1 MANKK
6 LPKAQLGRIVKGVGT
21 LGKIIV
27 GAAKGASK
35 GGKTAYKTATKIKGT
50 SRLQTAANNKAAAE
64 ATIKRGP
71 GRPKGTGKVQEI
83 PEITVKGSRTK
94 TGAGTKGTTKT
105 KAPFV
110 KSKARLATEN
120 ITGKII
126 GGFPFYMLNATGK
139 VLKNP
144 VAQGILGTAATL
156 AAVNR
161 WKKTNAPKKAK
172 KYKEK

>member
-6 LPKAQLGRIVKGVGT
+6 LPKAQWGKIVKGAGT

-35 GGKTAYKTATKIKGT
+35 GGKTAYKTATKVK
-50 SRLQTAANNKAAAE
+50 SASKLQN
-64 ATIKRGP
+64 ATTKTTTTLKKP
-71 GRPKGTGKVQEI
+71 VGRPKKTENVQEI
-83 PEITVKGSRTK
+83 PEITVKGPKAK
-94 TGAGTKGTTKT
+94 TGTGKRGTTKT

-144 VAQGILGTAATL
+144 VAQGILGTATTL